1 MNKRR
6 ENGMGKFDKIVNR
19 KNTKARKWDGMK
31 EVFGTDDLL
40 PLWIADMDF
49 KSPQAVIDAVVK
61 RGEEGVYGYPL
72 RSSSYFQAIVD
83 WQKER
88 HGFSIEKEWLVC
100 TPAVVTA
107 ISVAIQTFTQPED
120 EIIIQSPVYP
130 AFFGCINKNKRQLV
144 DNPLKYE
151 EGRYL
156 IDFEDLEGKLNPRVK
171 MLILC
176 SPHNPVG
183 RVWEKAELQ
192 RLGELCVAHNII
204 ILADEM
210 HGDLGFKGCQHI
222 PLATISPE
230 ISKQT
235 ITFISPCKTFNLSA
249 FYNSVAIIE
258 DASLRQQ
265 FFNGLD
271 ALELLSGNLF
281 GIVSL
286 EAAYQYGEG
295 WLNELL
301 VYLEENA
308 NFLMEFLEKNIPQ
321 LTMTKP
327 EGTYLAWIDCRG
339 LNMTIPQLHELFL
352 GKAKVGVN
360 DGAAFGGNGVGFIRL
375 NFGCPRSTLEEGL
388 MRIKQ
393 AVDRL

>member
-1 MNKRR
+1 MIN
-6 ENGMGKFDKIVNR
+6 FDLVVNR
-19 KNTKARKWDGMK
+19 KNTTARKWDGMK

-40 PLWIADMDF
+40 PMWIADMDF
-49 KSPQAVIDAVVK
+49 KSPQVVIDAVTK
-61 RGEEGVYGYPL
+61 RAAEGVYGYPL
-72 RSSSYFQAIVD
+72 RQSAYFEAIIN
-83 WQKER
+83 WQKHR

-120 EIIIQSPVYP
+120 EIVIQSPVYP
-130 AFFGCINKNKRQLV
+130 AFFGCITKNKRKLV

-151 EGRYL
+151 EGRYV
-156 IDFEDLEGKLNPRVK
+156 IDFEDLESKLNPRVK

-183 RVWEKAELQ
+183 RVWTKEELE
-192 RLGELCVAHNII
+192 RLGKLCAAHNVI

-210 HGDLGFKGCQHI
+210 HCDLGFKGYQHI

-235 ITFISPCKTFNLSA
+235 ITFISPGKAFNLTA
-249 FYNSVAIIE
+249 FYNSIAIIE

-265 FFNGLD
+265 FFAALE

-286 EAAYQYGEG
+286 EAAYQYGEE

-301 VYLEENA
+301 LYLEENA
-308 NFLMEFLEKNIPQ
+308 TYLMNFIEDNIPQ
-321 LTMTKP
+321 LKVIKP

-339 LNMTIPQLHELFL
+339 LNLTIPELHELFL
-352 GKAKVGVN
+352 YKAKVGVN
-360 DGAAFGGNGVGFIRL
+360 DGEAFGATGLGFMRL
-375 NFGCPRSTLEEGL
+375 NFGCPRSTLKEGL

-393 AVDRL
+393 AVDQL

>member
-1 MNKRR
+1 M
-6 ENGMGKFDKIVNR
+6 EKFDEIINR

-49 KSPQAVIDAVVK
+49 KSPQAIIDAVVK
-61 RGEEGVYGYPL
+61 RGEQGVYGYPL
-72 RSSSYFQAIVD
+72 RNSSYFQAIID
-83 WQKER
+83 WQKGR
-88 HGFSIEKEWLVC
+88 HGFSIEKDWLVS

-130 AFFGCINKNKRQLV
+130 AFFGCINKNKRKLV
-144 DNPLKYE
+144 DNPLTCE
-151 EGRYL
+151 AGRYL
-156 IDFEDLEGKLNPRVK
+156 IDFEDLERKLNPRVK

-183 RVWEKAELQ
+183 RVWEKEELQ

-301 VYLEENA
+301 VYLEGNA
-308 NFLMEFLEKNIPQ
+308 KFLMEFIEKNIPQ
-321 LTMTKP
+321 LTVTKP

-352 GKAKVGVN
+352 EKAKVGVN
-360 DGAAFGGNGVGFIRL
+360 DGAAFGENGVGFIRL
-375 NFGCPRSTLEEGL
+375 NFGCPRSILEEGL

-393 AVDRL
+393 AIDQL

>member
-1 MNKRR
+1 MK
-6 ENGMGKFDKIVNR
+6 KFDLVVNR
-19 KNTKARKWDGMK
+19 KNTIARKWDGMK
-31 EVFGTDDLL
+31 EIFGTEDLL
-40 PLWIADMDF
+40 PLWVADMDF
-49 KSPQAVIDAVVK
+49 KSPQAVVDAVTK
-61 RGEEGVYGYPL
+61 RGEQGVYGYPL
-72 RSSSYFQAIVD
+72 RGPAYFQAIID
-83 WQKER
+83 WQKRR
-88 HGFSIEKEWLVC
+88 HGFSIEKEWLIC

-130 AFFGCINKNKRQLV
+130 AFFGCILKNKRQLV
-144 DNPLKYE
+144 DNPLQYK
-151 EGRYL
+151 EGRYV
-156 IDFEDLEGKLNPRVK
+156 IDFEDLESKLNPRVK

-183 RVWEKAELQ
+183 RVWKKEELQ

-210 HGDLGFKGCQHI
+210 HCDLGFQGHQHI

-230 ISKQT
+230 IAKQT

-249 FYNSVAIIE
+249 FYNSVTIIA
-258 DASLRQQ
+258 DATLRQE
-265 FFNGLD
+265 FSDALD

-286 EAAYQYGEG
+286 EAAYQHGEE

-301 VYLEENA
+301 VYLEGNA
-308 NFLMEFLEKNIPQ
+308 NYVMKFIEENIPK
-321 LTMTKP
+321 LKVVKP

-339 LNMTIPQLHELFL
+339 LMLTIPQLHELFL
-352 GKAKVGVN
+352 QKAKVGVN
-360 DGAAFGGNGVGFIRL
+360 DGVAFGENGTGFIRL
-375 NFGCPRSTLEEGL
+375 NFGCPRSTLEKGL
-388 MRIKQ
+388 MRIKKAIDQ
-393 AVDRL
+393 L